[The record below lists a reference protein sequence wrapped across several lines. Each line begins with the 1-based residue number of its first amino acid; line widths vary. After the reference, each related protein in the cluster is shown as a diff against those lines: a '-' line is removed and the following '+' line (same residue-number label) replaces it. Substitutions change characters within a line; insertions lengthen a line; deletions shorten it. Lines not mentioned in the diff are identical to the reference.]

1 MTIAK
6 QTNTQLHDWDEN
18 QQLFDTNGNPLAPDV
33 AAEYGS
39 LIWDDGLIASA
50 FEYSRKNTATI
61 DPNESLLDF
70 FRKQVAKLFTDLPY
84 QEAEKKRE
92 TLLHI
97 TQFWGAYVGSPVSR
111 QSLKYFWLEEC
122 IEGENPFVA
131 ETYHK
136 ILAHVAKAALKR
148 ADIRFES
155 KVNAITCR
163 GEGGKERPS
172 ISVQGSKTEEFD
184 EVVVT
189 APLGW
194 LKRNKDAFKPGLT
207 PEVEKAIDS
216 LGYGSLDKACPS
228 TTNPRLKAQ
237 KLTSHKGL
245 YKLPNS
251 LLGASSSFNSRII
264 IKPSTNHLNRPTKH
278 NPKRNSN
285 NTPSTP
291 ISHNPNNPLPRL
303 HPLALPNLRPHQP
316 PKVGLRSHEPSSP
329 TPTIRAPHPP
339 LLYLRSLRQQSRGN
353 NRLNPSFKPRLSP
366 ALLFPLLLFP
376 SPWFRGRQSR
386 MCA

>member
-6 QTNTQLHDWDEN
+6 QTHTQLHDWDEN
-18 QQLFDTNGNPLAPDV
+18 QQLFDTDGKPLAPDI

-70 FRKQVAKLFTDLPY
+70 FRKQVAKLFTDLPSV
-84 QEAEKKRE
+84 EAEKKRE

-97 TQFWGAYVGSPVSR
+97 AEFWGAYVGSPVSR

-136 ILAHVAKAALKR
+136 ILAHVAKAALEG

-163 GEGGKERPS
+163 GEGGGDRPS
-172 ISVQGSKTEEFD
+172 ISVQGSETEEFD

-194 LKRNKDAFKPGLT
+194 LKRNKDAFKPGLA

-216 LGYGSLDKACPS
+216 LGYGSLDKASP
-228 TTNPRLKAQ
+228 
-237 KLTSHKGL
+237 
-245 YKLPNS
+245 
-251 LLGASSSFNSRII
+251 
-264 IKPSTNHLNRPTKH
+264 
-278 NPKRNSN
+278 
-285 NTPSTP
+285 
-291 ISHNPNNPLPRL
+291 
-303 HPLALPNLRPHQP
+303 
-316 PKVGLRSHEPSSP
+316 SP
-329 TPTIRAPHPP
+329 TIPRM
-339 LLYLRSLRQQSRGN
+339 
-353 NRLNPSFKPRLSP
+353 KP
-366 ALLFPLLLFP
+366 
-376 SPWFRGRQSR
+376 
-386 MCA
+386 